1 MSRSA
6 KAPIVAIFALA
17 SLAAFVGQCS
27 AGIYSFDNKHA
38 NVNFT
43 YYVGF
48 ASQSGRFTDM
58 NGVFQFDRRAPAQGS
73 IKAVIKT
80 ASLTA
85 NAFKSELRGSRFFNV
100 GVFPEIRFAS
110 RSVKP
115 VGEDRAEF
123 NGDLTMNGVTRPV
136 TLQVVFQPEARAG
149 SGKRSSSIVAGQ
161 PRPHDCYDSSETKR
175 VQYDVSN
182 LPRER
187 RDRHRDLGRAAGKEI
202 GVASVCP
209 SVRVQRRAPERGAT
223 RERPESQP
231 VTCPP
236 LRTLFSLFHIYF
248 SDRLPGARSQLRS
261 IFARRI

>member
-1 MSRSA
+1 LSRTA

-17 SLAAFVGQCS
+17 SLATFIGQCS

-48 ASQSGRFTDM
+48 SSQSGRFTDM

-85 NAFKSELRGSRFFNV
+85 NAFESELRGSRFFNV

-123 NGDLTMNGVTRPV
+123 NGDLTLNGVTRPV

-149 SGKRSSSIVAGQ
+149 SGSAQAASSPDGRARMIAKTRLKRSEFNMTSLSFLVNDEI
-161 PRPHDCYDSSETKR
+161 DIEIS
-175 VQYDVSN
+175 
-182 LPRER
+182 
-187 RDRHRDLGRAAGKEI
+187 AALQEKK
-202 GVASVCP
+202 
-209 SVRVQRRAPERGAT
+209 
-223 RERPESQP
+223 
-231 VTCPP
+231 
-236 LRTLFSLFHIYF
+236 
-248 SDRLPGARSQLRS
+248 
-261 IFARRI
+261 

>member
-1 MSRSA
+1 MSCSA
-6 KAPIVAIFALA
+6 KAPIVALFALA
-17 SLAAFVGQCS
+17 SLAAFAGQCS

-58 NGVFQFDRRAPAQGS
+58 NGIFQFDRRAPAKGS

-85 NAFKSELRGSRFFNV
+85 NAFESELRGSRFFNV

-115 VGEDRAEF
+115 VGENRAEF

-136 TLQVVFQPEARAG
+136 TLQVAFQPEARANSG
-149 SGKRSSSIVAGQ
+149 SAQAAQPPDGRARMTATTRLKRSEFNMTSLTYLVNDDIDIEIS
-161 PRPHDCYDSSETKR
+161 
-175 VQYDVSN
+175 
-182 LPRER
+182 
-187 RDRHRDLGRAAGKEI
+187 AALQEKK
-202 GVASVCP
+202 
-209 SVRVQRRAPERGAT
+209 
-223 RERPESQP
+223 
-231 VTCPP
+231 
-236 LRTLFSLFHIYF
+236 
-248 SDRLPGARSQLRS
+248 
-261 IFARRI
+261 

>member
-17 SLAAFVGQCS
+17 SLAAFAGQCS
-27 AGIYSFDNKHA
+27 AGFYSFDNKHA

-48 ASQSGRFTDM
+48 TSQSGRFTDM

-85 NAFKSELRGSRFFNV
+85 NAFELELRGSRFFNV

-115 VGEDRAEF
+115 AGQDRVEF

-136 TLQVVFQPEARAG
+136 TLQVVFQPEARANFG
-149 SGKRSSSIVAGQ
+149 SPQAASSPDGHARMIATTRLKRSEFNMTSLSYLVNDEI
-161 PRPHDCYDSSETKR
+161 DIEIS
-175 VQYDVSN
+175 
-182 LPRER
+182 
-187 RDRHRDLGRAAGKEI
+187 AALQEKK
-202 GVASVCP
+202 
-209 SVRVQRRAPERGAT
+209 
-223 RERPESQP
+223 
-231 VTCPP
+231 
-236 LRTLFSLFHIYF
+236 
-248 SDRLPGARSQLRS
+248 
-261 IFARRI
+261 

>member
-17 SLAAFVGQCS
+17 SLAAFAGQCS
-27 AGIYSFDNKHA
+27 AGFYSFDNKHA

-48 ASQSGRFTDM
+48 TSQSGRFTDM

-115 VGEDRAEF
+115 AGQDRVEF

-136 TLQVVFQPEARAG
+136 TLQVVFQPEARANFG
-149 SGKRSSSIVAGQ
+149 SPQAASSPDGHARMIATTRLKRSEFNMTSLSYLVNDEI
-161 PRPHDCYDSSETKR
+161 DIEIS
-175 VQYDVSN
+175 
-182 LPRER
+182 
-187 RDRHRDLGRAAGKEI
+187 AALQEKK
-202 GVASVCP
+202 
-209 SVRVQRRAPERGAT
+209 
-223 RERPESQP
+223 
-231 VTCPP
+231 
-236 LRTLFSLFHIYF
+236 
-248 SDRLPGARSQLRS
+248 
-261 IFARRI
+261 

>member
-1 MSRSA
+1 LSRSA

-85 NAFKSELRGSRFFNV
+85 NAFESELRGSRFFNV

-115 VGEDRAEF
+115 AGEDRAEF

-149 SGKRSSSIVAGQ
+149 LGSAQAASSPDSRARMIATTRLKRSEFNMTSLTYLVNDEIDIEIS
-161 PRPHDCYDSSETKR
+161 
-175 VQYDVSN
+175 
-182 LPRER
+182 
-187 RDRHRDLGRAAGKEI
+187 AALQEKK
-202 GVASVCP
+202 
-209 SVRVQRRAPERGAT
+209 
-223 RERPESQP
+223 
-231 VTCPP
+231 
-236 LRTLFSLFHIYF
+236 
-248 SDRLPGARSQLRS
+248 
-261 IFARRI
+261 

>member
-1 MSRSA
+1 MSCSA

-17 SLAAFVGQCS
+17 SLAAFAGRCS

-85 NAFKSELRGSRFFNV
+85 NAFESELKSSRFFNV
-100 GVFPEIRFAS
+100 GVFPEIRFSS

-115 VGEDRAEF
+115 IGEDRAEF

-136 TLQVVFQPEARAG
+136 TLQVAFQPEARAG
-149 SGKRSSSIVAGQ
+149 SGSAQASPPANGRARMIATTRLKRSEFNMTSLSYLVNDEI
-161 PRPHDCYDSSETKR
+161 DIEIS
-175 VQYDVSN
+175 
-182 LPRER
+182 
-187 RDRHRDLGRAAGKEI
+187 AALQEKK
-202 GVASVCP
+202 
-209 SVRVQRRAPERGAT
+209 
-223 RERPESQP
+223 
-231 VTCPP
+231 
-236 LRTLFSLFHIYF
+236 
-248 SDRLPGARSQLRS
+248 
-261 IFARRI
+261 

>member
-1 MSRSA
+1 LSRSA

-17 SLAAFVGQCS
+17 SLAAFAGQCS
-27 AGIYSFDNKHA
+27 AGFYSFDNKHA

-48 ASQSGRFTDM
+48 TSQSGRFTDM

-85 NAFKSELRGSRFFNV
+85 NAFESELRGSRFFNV

-115 VGEDRAEF
+115 VGQDRVEF

-149 SGKRSSSIVAGQ
+149 FGSAQAAPSPDGHARMMATTRLKRSEFNMTSLSYLVNDEI
-161 PRPHDCYDSSETKR
+161 DIEIS
-175 VQYDVSN
+175 
-182 LPRER
+182 
-187 RDRHRDLGRAAGKEI
+187 AALQEKK
-202 GVASVCP
+202 
-209 SVRVQRRAPERGAT
+209 
-223 RERPESQP
+223 
-231 VTCPP
+231 
-236 LRTLFSLFHIYF
+236 
-248 SDRLPGARSQLRS
+248 
-261 IFARRI
+261 

>member
-1 MSRSA
+1 LSRSA

-17 SLAAFVGQCS
+17 SLATFIGQCS

-48 ASQSGRFTDM
+48 TSQSGRFTDM

-85 NAFKSELRGSRFFNV
+85 NAFESELRGSRFFNV

-115 VGEDRAEF
+115 IGQDRAEF

-149 SGKRSSSIVAGQ
+149 SGSAQAASPPDSRARMIATTRLKRSEFNMTSLSYLVNDDIDIEISAALQ
-161 PRPHDCYDSSETKR
+161 
-175 VQYDVSN
+175 
-182 LPRER
+182 ER
-187 RDRHRDLGRAAGKEI
+187 K
-202 GVASVCP
+202 
-209 SVRVQRRAPERGAT
+209 
-223 RERPESQP
+223 
-231 VTCPP
+231 
-236 LRTLFSLFHIYF
+236 
-248 SDRLPGARSQLRS
+248 
-261 IFARRI
+261 

>member
-6 KAPIVAIFALA
+6 KAPIVAIFTLV
-17 SLAAFVGQCS
+17 SLAAFACECA

-58 NGVFQFDRRAPAQGS
+58 NGVFHFDRRAPSQGS

-85 NAFKSELRGSRFFNV
+85 NAFQSELRGSRFFNV

-115 VGEDRAEF
+115 VGENRAEF

-136 TLQVVFQPEARAG
+136 TLQVSFLPEARAG
-149 SGKRSSSIVAGQ
+149 AGSAQAPSSPDGRARMIATTRLKRSEFNMTSLSYLVNDEIDIEITAALQ
-161 PRPHDCYDSSETKR
+161 
-175 VQYDVSN
+175 
-182 LPRER
+182 ER
-187 RDRHRDLGRAAGKEI
+187 K
-202 GVASVCP
+202 
-209 SVRVQRRAPERGAT
+209 
-223 RERPESQP
+223 
-231 VTCPP
+231 
-236 LRTLFSLFHIYF
+236 
-248 SDRLPGARSQLRS
+248 
-261 IFARRI
+261 

>member
-1 MSRSA
+1 MPHCQCAIAAREVFHKRITHLSRSA
-6 KAPIVAIFALA
+6 KASAVAIFALA
-17 SLAAFVGQCS
+17 SLATFAGECS

-85 NAFKSELRGSRFFNV
+85 NAFESELRGSRFFNV

-136 TLQVVFQPEARAG
+136 TLQVVFQPEARR
-149 SGKRSSSIVAGQ
+149 GKRSSSIVARR
-161 PRPHDCYDSSETKR
+161 PRTHDCIDPSETKR
-175 VQYDVSN
+175 IQYDLAE

-187 RDRHRDLGRAAGKEI
+187 RNRHRDLGRAAGEEI
-202 GVASVCP
+202 GDGGAEPSVCL
-209 SVRVQRRAPERGAT
+209 SVRVQRRAPEQGAT
-223 RERPESQP
+223 RVRPEKCEA
-231 VTCPP
+231 VF
-236 LRTLFSLFHIYF
+236 R
-248 SDRLPGARSQLRS
+248 
-261 IFARRI
+261 

>member
-1 MSRSA
+1 MPHCQCAIAVREVFHKRITHLSRSA
-6 KAPIVAIFALA
+6 KASTVAIFALA
-17 SLAAFVGQCS
+17 SLAAFAGQCS

-58 NGVFQFDRRAPAQGS
+58 NGVFHFDRRAPEQGS

-85 NAFKSELRGSRFFNV
+85 NAFELELRGSRFFNV

-115 VGEDRAEF
+115 VGQNRAEF

-149 SGKRSSSIVAGQ
+149 
-161 PRPHDCYDSSETKR
+161 
-175 VQYDVSN
+175 
-182 LPRER
+182 REALKQHR
-187 RDRHRDLGRAAGKEI
+187 RQTAARA
-202 GVASVCP
+202 
-209 SVRVQRRAPERGAT
+209 
-223 RERPESQP
+223 
-231 VTCPP
+231 
-236 LRTLFSLFHIYF
+236 
-248 SDRLPGARSQLRS
+248 
-261 IFARRI
+261 